1 MAEPKIPTAPV
12 PNGRDRGLLTHRQML
27 GDRVYVHTRIRLL
40 VCGAIA
46 ILALGP
52 AAGLL
57 DPRAPRILAILA
69 ASIATYDLAAWAFF
83 RRYRTPLRSADAND
97 LLQNMMYASVVLD
110 YLALTLFS
118 WVTGGTTSPFLPFYV
133 IHAVISH
140 LLLSRRRGISCVV
153 LAFAL
158 IALLVF
164 GELTQAVPLFHAV
177 ANPEATHLTTIE
189 GALALLTAY
198 GMLLGVS
205 SFFLLD
211 LTGRLREREAQLHVA
226 LSEATRLSELRK
238 DFLRIATHNLQS
250 PVGAVSMQLENLR
263 AERIGP
269 LTPTQQE
276 SIGRCLNRMQG
287 LFTFLR
293 DLQTMSLLDDEG
305 LHAQRKELDMR
316 PMLTELVEEHQ
327 DVAQAKG
334 IQLTADLP
342 AELPQVLGVERL
354 LREAVVNF
362 ITNALK
368 FTPSGGH
375 VHVRAE
381 RHEDLVRIAVEDD
394 GVGIAPE
401 DQKRLFQEFVRLGK
415 QQAKTGNGLGLS
427 IARRVAEAHGG
438 CTKVWSE
445 LGVGSIFTIELP
457 AARVATAAPAKP

>member
-1 MAEPKIPTAPV
+1 MAEPKPPDASIPD
-12 PNGRDRGLLTHRQML
+12 GRDRGLLTHRQML

-40 VCGAIA
+40 VCAAIA

-52 AAGLL
+52 AADLL
-57 DPRAPRILAILA
+57 DPRAPGILAILA
-69 ASIATYDLAAWAFF
+69 ASIAAYDLGAWAFF
-83 RRYRTPLRSADAND
+83 RRYRTPLRSADANN

-110 YLALTLFS
+110 YLALSLFV

-158 IALLVF
+158 ISALVAAELFRIVPVF
-164 GELTQAVPLFHAV
+164 QAV
-177 ANPEATHLTTIE
+177 ANPDAVHLTKIE
-189 GALALLTAY
+189 GAMALLAAY

-211 LTGRLREREAQLHVA
+211 LTGRLREREAQLHLA

-263 AERIGP
+263 AERLGP
-269 LTPTQQE
+269 LTPTQQD
-276 SIGRCLNRMQG
+276 SISRCLHRMQG

-305 LHAQRKELDMR
+305 LHAQQKELDMR

-334 IQLTADLP
+334 IQLTA
-342 AELPQVLGVERL
+342 ELPQELPRIRGVERL

-362 ITNALK
+362 VTNALK

-381 RHEDLVRIAVEDD
+381 KHGDLVRIAVEDD
-394 GVGIAPE
+394 GVGIAAE
-401 DQKRLFQEFVRLGK
+401 DQARLFQEFVRLGK
-415 QQAKTGNGLGLS
+415 QSTKTGNGLGLS
-427 IARRVAEAHGG
+427 IAKRVAEAHGG
-438 CTKVWSE
+438 RTKVWSE

-457 AARVATAAPAKP
+457 AARAETAAP